1 MTDFTHS
8 QTPMYL
14 PDNCELDVSMW
25 RRSSERKVWYEWMVE
40 GYVRAGQRS
49 FPLGSSELHS
59 SKKNGCLM

>member
-1 MTDFTHS
+1 
-8 QTPMYL
+8 
-14 PDNCELDVSMW
+14 MW

-40 GYVRAGQRS
+40 AYVRTGQRS